1 MNGALIVAIS
11 NNVNDNYSY
20 SYSYSDTNT
29 AKKSQ
34 SSTTEPLFET
44 ASQEEIKANQDKIA
58 EYDKQLKANQERLLS
73 K

>member
-1 MNGALIVAIS
+1 MNGATIIAIS
-11 NNVNDNYSY
+11 NGINSNYNYDYSY
-20 SYSYSDTNT
+20 SYTNT

-34 SSTTEPLFET
+34 DSTTEPLFDT
-44 ASQEEIKANQDKIA
+44 ASKQEIKANQDKMA

>member
-1 MNGALIVAIS
+1 MIVAIS
-11 NNVNDNYSY
+11 NSVNGNCSY

-34 SSTTEPLFET
+34 SSTTEPLFEK
-44 ASQEEIKANQDKIA
+44 ASQQEIKANQDKMA